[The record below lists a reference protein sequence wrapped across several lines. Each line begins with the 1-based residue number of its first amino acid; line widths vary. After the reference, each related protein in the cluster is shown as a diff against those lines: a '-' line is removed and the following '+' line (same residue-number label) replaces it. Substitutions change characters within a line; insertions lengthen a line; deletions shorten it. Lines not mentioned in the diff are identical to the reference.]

1 MKDIKMVDLHSQYLK
16 IKKEIDEAISG
27 VIESTAFIKGPEVKR
42 FQEELE
48 KYLNVS
54 YVIPCANGTD
64 ALQLALMSLNLKP
77 GDEIIT
83 STFTFIAT
91 VEVIA
96 LLGLKPVL
104 VDIDPD
110 TFNLSVADT
119 ERAINSKTKA
129 IMPVHLFGQA
139 ADMDELE
146 SLAKKNDLKIIE
158 DAAQA
163 VGADYNLNDGSTKKC
178 GTVGDIGCASFFPS
192 KNLGCYGDGG
202 AVMTNDSVLAEKI
215 ASVANHGMKKR
226 YYYDDIGIN
235 SRLDSIQA
243 AILRVKLKYLDQ
255 FNKARIEA
263 ADNYDK
269 LLETI
274 NMVKTPYRKSGR
286 KHIFHQYTII
296 LDENINR
303 DGLQAFLKENNIPA
317 MIYYPVPL
325 HLQNAYKFMG
335 YQTGD
340 MPVAEKLS
348 KQVLSLP
355 MHTELDR
362 DQQEYIVSKIRAYCQ

>member
-215 ASVANHGMKKR
+215 ASIANHGMKKR

-255 FNKARIEA
+255 YNKARIEA

>member
-1 MKDIKMVDLHSQYLK
+1 MVDLHSQYLK

-215 ASVANHGMKKR
+215 ASIANHGMKKR

-255 FNKARIEA
+255 YNKARIEA